1 MDDPRSK
8 IVPGAPG
15 LRESTPATTRPAT
28 RRTVNSPVPHAR
40 ASSSPGA
47 SPGAAVL
54 RATEPRAPRLD
65 AHSPLPPPPL
75 PPGQRPEAVLLA
87 GGAHPDLDRGPPAA
101 QDGAPA
107 EASDPSEASVA
118 DEPTCDL
125 PPPPAA
131 LRVALNRP
139 ISLADVRAVRTEQ
152 SAIASESTYVG
163 PPE

>member
-1 MDDPRSK
+1 M
-8 IVPGAPG
+8 
-15 LRESTPATTRPAT
+15 
-28 RRTVNSPVPHAR
+28 NSPVPHAR
-40 ASSSPGA
+40 ASSAPGA
-47 SPGAAVL
+47 GAAVL

-65 AHSPLPPPPL
+65 AYSPLPPPPL
-75 PPGQRPEAVLLA
+75 PPGQSPEAVLLT
-87 GGAHPDLDRGPPAA
+87 GGARGGLDGGATAA
-101 QDGAPA
+101 LDGASDDLA

-118 DEPTCDL
+118 DEPTRDL